1 MQPTVSQLT
10 LTSSYQP
17 QFSYTSNTH
26 VHRFPFRPTDRP
38 TDRPLCSYRHK
49 FLHNYLDAAA
59 THLQPKSKSQP
70 PPPPFLP
77 SFFLRAL
84 SLSLTIAKTDPLAS
98 TKNSFSQN
106 RRNLSKT
113 QPTQECLSPLLS
125 YTVTQREENSA
136 PRSPSGTSEFIGSP
150 AWEQFMSDLLFLQLQ
165 QL

>member
-17 QFSYTSNTH
+17 QFSYTSKHTCTQI
-26 VHRFPFRPTDRP
+26 FLPTDRP

-59 THLQPKSKSQP
+59 THLQPKTKSQP
-70 PPPPFLP
+70 PPPSLP
-77 SFFLRAL
+77 SSSEL
-84 SLSLTIAKTDPLAS
+84 SLSLDCQTDPLAS
-98 TKNSFSQN
+98 PKNSFSQN
-106 RRNLSKT
+106 RRNPSKP